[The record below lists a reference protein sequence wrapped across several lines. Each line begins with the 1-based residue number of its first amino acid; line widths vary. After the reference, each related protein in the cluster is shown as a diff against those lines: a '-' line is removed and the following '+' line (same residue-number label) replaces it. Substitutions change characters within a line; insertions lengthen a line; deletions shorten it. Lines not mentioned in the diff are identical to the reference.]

1 MDGPPAVALGV
12 EKRHG
17 NVMGRPPR
25 PVDEG
30 LPKSRDISLIF
41 YLGAVMVI
49 GTLIIFYLSGG
60 GVITDDACSVG
71 PLDTGEYNWME
82 SCLAGEESGISDWN
96 NHAEDLFSKAQTM
109 TFAVFIIYQLFNV
122 LNCRSGDASLFT
134 LGVFSNKAIN
144 YAILISAS
152 LLFVFVN
159 FASSTIPLVGIEF
172 GNLLST
178 ISLKSTDWFVLTL
191 VASTVFL
198 IEEFRKFMVNNG
210 FFNVRR

>member
-1 MDGPPAVALGV
+1 
-12 EKRHG
+12 
-17 NVMGRPPR
+17 
-25 PVDEG
+25 
-30 LPKSRDISLIF
+30 
-41 YLGAVMVI
+41 
-49 GTLIIFYLSGG
+49 
-60 GVITDDACSVG
+60 
-71 PLDTGEYNWME
+71 
-82 SCLAGEESGISDWN
+82 
-96 NHAEDLFSKAQTM
+96 M

-152 LLFVFVN
+152 LLFVFVH